1 MKLVVGLGNPERKYH
16 KTRHNVG
23 FRVLERLAKRY
34 GVGKPRAKFQGEV
47 VEASIDS
54 EKMLLLCPHT
64 YMNNSGN
71 SVQPAVDF
79 YKLKMDE
86 LLVVCDDFNLSL
98 GQLRFRAKGSAGGQ
112 KGLADIIR
120 RLGSDQFSRLR
131 VGIGS
136 PPEHYDVSDFVLS
149 HFSKSEAPEIEE
161 AMGRSCDAVASWARH
176 GIEYSMN
183 QYN

>member
-1 MKLVVGLGNPERKYH
+1 MKLVVGLGNPDRKYK

-23 FRVLERLAKRY
+23 FRVLQEVAKNY
-34 GVGKPRAKFQGEV
+34 AVGKPKAKFQGEL
-47 VEASIDS
+47 VEAKIGS
-54 EKMLLLCPHT
+54 EKLLLLCPHT

-71 SVQPAVDF
+71 SVQPACDF

-86 LLVVCDDFNLSL
+86 LLVVCDDFNFSF
-98 GQLRFRAKGSAGGQ
+98 GILRFRAKGSAGGQ

-120 RLGSDQFSRLR
+120 RLGSDRFSRLR

-136 PPEHYDVSDFVLS
+136 PPEHYDVADFVLS
-149 HFSKSEAPEIEE
+149 QFTKSEAPEIEE
-161 AMGRSCDAVASWARH
+161 TIGRSCEAVASWARH